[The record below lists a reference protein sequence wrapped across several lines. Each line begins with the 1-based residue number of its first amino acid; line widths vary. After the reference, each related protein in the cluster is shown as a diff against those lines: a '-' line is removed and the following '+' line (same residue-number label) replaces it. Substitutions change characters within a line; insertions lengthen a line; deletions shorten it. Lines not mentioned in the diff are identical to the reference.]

1 MRTKKIERNEK
12 GSNFDLS
19 ISDLMAALCCIF
31 VIFLVLTIEKLNK
44 ERKLFKSKNLIATEY
59 RLKQKDLL

>member
-44 ERKLFKSKNLIATEY
+44 TCYKKSTDY
-59 RLKQKDLL
+59 F